1 MKKWLMG
8 LILII
13 SLSANGIAAWY
24 LWHNYKAANA
34 LRLDPLQLQ
43 VYAETTLAKPKQV
56 KRVVLFGD
64 SRALSWPQPDILG
77 YEFINRGIGNQTTA
91 QISLRF
97 KQHVAGLK
105 PDIVLIQMG
114 INDLKTI
121 PLFPDQ
127 RQAIIKQCKTNIQAA
142 LNASQALGSKVLL
155 TTIFPTAE
163 TPLERRLIW
172 SEDVKPAIQEVNGFI
187 KTLASKQ
194 VAIMDS
200 YSLLKGDNDLIQ
212 PSYSRDFLHLNAQGY
227 NELNKALVIQ
237 LKQP

>member
-1 MKKWLMG
+1 MG
-8 LILII
+8 LILIL
-13 SLSANGIAAWY
+13 SLGANGIAAWY

-43 VYAETTLAKPKQV
+43 VYAEATLPKPKQV

-64 SRALSWPQPDILG
+64 SRALSWPKPDILG

-97 KQHVAGLK
+97 KQHVADLK

-121 PLFPDQ
+121 PLFPEQ
-127 RQAIIKQCKTNIQAA
+127 RQAIIKRCKTNIQAVM
-142 LNASQALGSKVLL
+142 NASQALGSKVLL

-194 VAIMDS
+194 VTIMDS

-227 NELNKALVIQ
+227 NELNKALVTQ

>member
-1 MKKWLMG
+1 MG

-43 VYAETTLAKPKQV
+43 VYAEATLPKPKQV

-64 SRALSWPQPDILG
+64 SRALSWPKPDILG

-121 PLFPDQ
+121 PLFPEQ

-142 LNASQALGSKVLL
+142 VNASQALGSKVLL
-155 TTIFPTAE
+155 TTVFPTAE
-163 TPLERRLIW
+163 TPLERRLTW

-212 PSYSRDFLHLNAQGY
+212 PNYSRDFLHLNTQGY
-227 NELNKALVIQ
+227 NELNKALVTQ